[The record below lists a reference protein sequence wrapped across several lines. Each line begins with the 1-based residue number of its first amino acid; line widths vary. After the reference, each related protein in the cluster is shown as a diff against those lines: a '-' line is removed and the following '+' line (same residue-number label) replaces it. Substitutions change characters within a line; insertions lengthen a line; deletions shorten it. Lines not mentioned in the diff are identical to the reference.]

1 MRISFKCSIFG
12 GVEVVFR
19 FYFPLRTW
27 VPLATW
33 CNVTISLCEHRPL
46 SGLDLGKGNIL
57 FSKGSSTF
65 FVMLP
70 LKFKGFS
77 NILIYEFWPS
87 NVFMRQIFKIQMFSN
102 VAWIATSTLNLKK
115 NGLTKRG
122 NINCLFAIKL
132 TSLGGNHFRCWSF
145 WAKFVHFWHLWT
157 IFENITTKIKIQSFY
172 WIKFTKKKYCLDPES
187 HSKVTNNGHFD
198 NLKVKFKA
206 GSCWDTRMHY
216 IYFKGITV
224 NWTKSLD
231 WRVQT

>member
-1 MRISFKCSIFG
+1 MCANYRLWHLGLNLQHHIFVPHCLFHSNYHSQNTIYQVIPKYCIIILNFTDMRISFKCSIFG

-77 NILIYEFWPS
+77 NILIYEF
-87 NVFMRQIFKIQMFSN
+87 
-102 VAWIATSTLNLKK
+102 
-115 NGLTKRG
+115 
-122 NINCLFAIKL
+122 
-132 TSLGGNHFRCWSF
+132 
-145 WAKFVHFWHLWT
+145 
-157 IFENITTKIKIQSFY
+157 
-172 WIKFTKKKYCLDPES
+172 
-187 HSKVTNNGHFD
+187 
-198 NLKVKFKA
+198 
-206 GSCWDTRMHY
+206 
-216 IYFKGITV
+216 
-224 NWTKSLD
+224 
-231 WRVQT
+231 